1 MTVELAHP
9 STEPL
14 ASRSPTTPAHP
25 RWWFLWTTP
34 GRILTIGVVLSAL
47 VIASAFAT
55 STTIN
60 DRQQALTTVLD
71 HTEPLSF
78 AAGQLYTTLSVA
90 DAAAATAFIAGS
102 EPRDV
107 RQRYEQAITDAS
119 VAVTRASSGL
129 TDEPMV
135 QLLGRV
141 NAQLSVY
148 TGLVETA
155 RTNNRAGNPVGSSYL
170 SEASSLMQTQMLPD
184 AQRLYEETSTRVDAE
199 TTASTRIPGPVILV
213 VLATLLFGA
222 FANRWLARR
231 TRRRVNIG
239 FVAGGL
245 AVLIMLIWVGTA
257 LVISTLDSRSAKD
270 TAAESLKTVT
280 SLAITAQQAR
290 ADETLS
296 LIRRGDED
304 VRKQSYY
311 QRIDTMQQQLSD
323 YLSRDDAI
331 DKSDLADAEQL
342 LKRWRAA
349 DDRIN
354 AYIAVGNYQAAT
366 QVALGTGE
374 DDSTPAFDRLDD
386 ALTKG
391 IEESRNQLRN
401 DILNA
406 RRVLSGATVGAAVLS
421 VVGRARGGAGVVAEA
436 ERVPVMSACAKKSL
450 AMAFARRSAAVR
462 AAGGCWPAARTGA
475 AAMPTPG
482 VTLAPPTPAGM
493 EELPPSRPRGRRP
506 TRATATAP
514 RACARSPTKAEADAA
529 VADHPQPRPADRR
542 PRHRQQPVQLPRP
555 DHRRDHRFRRRH
567 RRRGRAR
574 HLRHPVAG
582 RVPHPVVGRPR
593 HRTAEQPGRRRRQD
607 HDASPVSAR
616 SWCNFSTVYLNANQR
631 ILAPRDSTI
640 SQPSD
645 LSGKRV
651 CVAKGTTSLRP
662 DPADH
667 PAADHRRRW

>member
-14 ASRSPTTPAHP
+14 ASRSPATPAHP

-34 GRILTIGVVLSAL
+34 GRILSIGVVLSAL

-60 DRQQALTTVLD
+60 DRQAALTTVLN
-71 HTEPLSF
+71 HTEPLAF

-90 DAAAATAFIAGS
+90 DAAAATAFIAGA

-141 NAQLSVY
+141 NAELSVY

-170 SEASSLMQTQMLPD
+170 SEASALMQTRILPD
-184 AQRLYEETSTRVDAE
+184 AQRLYEETSLRVNAE

-213 VLATLLFGA
+213 VLATLLFGI

-231 TRRRVNIG
+231 TRRRINIG
-239 FVAGGL
+239 FIAGGL
-245 AVLIMLIWVGTA
+245 AVLIMLVWVGTA
-257 LVISTLDSRSAKD
+257 LIISTADSRSAKD

-280 SLAITAQQAR
+280 NLAITAQQAR

-296 LIRRGDED
+296 LIRRGDEN

-311 QRIDTMQQQLSD
+311 QRIDVMQQQLSD
-323 YLSRDDAI
+323 YLARDDVI
-331 DKSDLADAEQL
+331 DKADLADAEAL

-374 DDSTPAFDRLDD
+374 DDSTPAFNKLDD
-386 ALTKG
+386 ALGKG
-391 IEESRNQLRN
+391 IEESRGQLRS
-401 DILNA
+401 DIVNA
-406 RRVLSGATVGAAVLS
+406 HRVLSGATVGAAVLS
-421 VVGRARGGAGVVAEA
+421 VV
-436 ERVPVMSACAKKSL
+436 
-450 AMAFARRSAAVR
+450 AA
-462 AAGGCWPAARTGA
+462 
-475 AAMPTPG
+475 
-482 VTLAPPTPAGM
+482 L
-493 EELPPSRPRGRRP
+493 
-506 TRATATAP
+506 
-514 RACARSPTKAEADAA
+514 A
-529 VADHPQPRPADRR
+529 VALGLWPR
-542 PRHRQQPVQLPRP
+542 
-555 DHRRDHRFRRRH
+555 
-567 RRRGRAR
+567 
-574 HLRHPVAG
+574 
-582 RVPHPVVGRPR
+582 
-593 HRTAEQPGRRRRQD
+593 
-607 HDASPVSAR
+607 
-616 SWCNFSTVYLNANQR
+616 
-631 ILAPRDSTI
+631 
-640 SQPSD
+640 
-645 LSGKRV
+645 LSEYR
-651 CVAKGTTSLRP
+651 
-662 DPADH
+662 
-667 PAADHRRRW
+667 

>member
-34 GRILTIGVVLSAL
+34 GRILTIGVVLSTL

-60 DRQQALTTVLD
+60 DRQRALTTVLN

-90 DAAAATAFIAGS
+90 DAAAATAFIAGA

-107 RQRYEQAITDAS
+107 RQRYQQAITDAAS
-119 VAVTRASSGL
+119 AVTRASSGL

-141 NAQLSVY
+141 NAQLAVY

-170 SEASSLMQTQMLPD
+170 SEASSLMQTQILPD
-184 AQRLYEETSTRVDAE
+184 AQRLYEQTSERVDTE
-199 TTASTRIPGPVILV
+199 TTSSTRIPGPVILV
-213 VLATLLFGA
+213 VFATLLFGA

-257 LVISTLDSRSAKD
+257 LVISTADSRSAKG

-280 SLAITAQQAR
+280 NLAITAQQAR

-296 LIRRGDED
+296 LIRRGDET

-311 QRIDTMQQQLSD
+311 QRIDTMQQQLAG
-323 YLSRDDAI
+323 YLSRNDAI
-331 DKSDLADAEQL
+331 DKTDLADAEQL

-349 DDRIN
+349 DDRIS

-366 QVALGTGE
+366 QVALGTSE
-374 DDSTPAFDRLDD
+374 DDSTPAFNKLDT
-386 ALTKG
+386 ALSKG

-401 DILNA
+401 DIVNA

-421 VVGRARGGAGVVAEA
+421 VV
-436 ERVPVMSACAKKSL
+436 
-450 AMAFARRSAAVR
+450 AA
-462 AAGGCWPAARTGA
+462 
-475 AAMPTPG
+475 
-482 VTLAPPTPAGM
+482 L
-493 EELPPSRPRGRRP
+493 
-506 TRATATAP
+506 
-514 RACARSPTKAEADAA
+514 A
-529 VADHPQPRPADRR
+529 VALGLWPR
-542 PRHRQQPVQLPRP
+542 
-555 DHRRDHRFRRRH
+555 
-567 RRRGRAR
+567 
-574 HLRHPVAG
+574 
-582 RVPHPVVGRPR
+582 
-593 HRTAEQPGRRRRQD
+593 
-607 HDASPVSAR
+607 
-616 SWCNFSTVYLNANQR
+616 
-631 ILAPRDSTI
+631 
-640 SQPSD
+640 
-645 LSGKRV
+645 LSEYR
-651 CVAKGTTSLRP
+651 
-662 DPADH
+662 
-667 PAADHRRRW
+667 